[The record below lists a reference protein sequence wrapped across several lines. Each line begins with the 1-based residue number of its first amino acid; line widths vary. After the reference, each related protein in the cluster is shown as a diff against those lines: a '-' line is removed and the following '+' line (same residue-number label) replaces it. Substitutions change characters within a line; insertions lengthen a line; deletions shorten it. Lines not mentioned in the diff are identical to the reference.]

1 MIADTTRLSNLF
13 PNKES
18 KILMNSTSSTA
29 LTAMD
34 PSEIVATLREGLL
47 VLTEDLTV
55 EFASDKFLKMF
66 KVNRHDTV
74 GRALG
79 DLGDGQWNIPALLGP
94 LNAVATQDLTLEDLE
109 VDHRFDHIGR
119 RVMRLNA
126 RKTVWAGH
134 NAKRI
139 LLAIDDVT
147 DAADHAREL
156 GLQRRLAEGIVD
168 TLREPLLVLDGD
180 LKIMA
185 ASRAFYL
192 KFRVDAAQAIGRNL
206 VDLGNGQW
214 ANVELI
220 QLLKEVVPDHSTI
233 EDYEITHD
241 FPQIGVRTVLLN
253 ARKIFSEGHS
263 TKTLLLAIE
272 DVTERRFLEAE
283 RDRALDQSNRLL
295 EELNHRVMN
304 SMSMIGSVISME
316 GRALSDVDCKAAFTR
331 MRNRIEAIGTLYR
344 ALSRTGAVD
353 HVLADDYLN
362 AIMRDAVAAM
372 EISPGTIQISLADS
386 AIELSTRLAVPLGL
400 ITNELVTNSLKYAY
414 LERDTGKL
422 GLGIVATDDG
432 VTFTFWDDGPGINV
446 NARVDSGLGQ
456 KLIEA
461 FVEQLGGTLNRS
473 SGPDGTQHVL
483 AIPQAELS
491 RF

>member
-1 MIADTTRLSNLF
+1 M
-13 PNKES
+13 
-18 KILMNSTSSTA
+18 
-29 LTAMD
+29 
-34 PSEIVATLREGLL
+34 
-47 VLTEDLTV
+47 
-55 EFASDKFLKMF
+55 
-66 KVNRHDTV
+66 
-74 GRALG
+74 
-79 DLGDGQWNIPALLGP
+79 
-94 LNAVATQDLTLEDLE
+94 
-109 VDHRFDHIGR
+109 
-119 RVMRLNA
+119 
-126 RKTVWAGH
+126 
-134 NAKRI
+134 
-139 LLAIDDVT
+139 
-147 DAADHAREL
+147 
-156 GLQRRLAEGIVD
+156 
-168 TLREPLLVLDGD
+168 
-180 LKIMA
+180 
-185 ASRAFYL
+185 
-192 KFRVDAAQAIGRNL
+192 
-206 VDLGNGQW
+206 GNGQW

-386 AIELSTRLAVPLGL
+386 AIKLSTRLAVPLGL